1 MQVQFRG
8 IQAIPVKA
16 YFALS
21 GAALGSECPET
32 AQQALGLAERYEAF
46 TGAPGQ
52 IACIRDYQSGS
63 ATVFVGLGD
72 AVSPEAL
79 RRGTDK
85 LVAWANRQKIAQL
98 GIAADGLQGEELRSV
113 AEAAVMASYRYTEY
127 LTTKPE
133 RSLEQVVIEVE
144 DSLLAEGQEGVA
156 LGTAVNVARDLVNEP
171 SNVQTPLR
179 LAQEVQAL
187 GETYGFQVELLAEE
201 KIRSLGMEALY
212 QVSKGS
218 PNPPVVIIMRY
229 TGAPECP
236 EDITALVGK
245 GVTYDSGG
253 LNLKAGQR
261 FTTMKHDMAG
271 GGTVIGAMCAIAQ
284 QKLRCNV
291 VAVVAACE
299 NLISGRAY
307 KPGDIIGSMGG
318 KTIQINSTDA
328 EGRLTLIDAI
338 TYAIRYEHASRLV
351 DIATLT
357 GAARRILGE
366 YGAPVLGNDD
376 SLWSALEAGAKGS
389 GELVCRVP
397 LVPDARAKI
406 RGDVCDLLN
415 TSLAE
420 TGGMVTAALFI
431 EEFVEG
437 KPWMHIDA
445 AGPLWLDHDMPY
457 TPRGGS
463 GWGVRTLYYM
473 VKGLAR

>member
-21 GAALGSECPET
+21 GTALGSECPET
-32 AQQALGLAERYEAF
+32 AQALGLAERYEAF

-72 AVSPEAL
+72 EVSPEAL

-127 LTTKPE
+127 LTSKPE
-133 RSLEQVVIEVE
+133 RSLEQVVIEAE
-144 DSLLAEGQEGVA
+144 ASLLAEGQEGVA

-236 EDITALVGK
+236 GDITALVGK

-253 LNLKAGQR
+253 LNL
-261 FTTMKHDMAG
+261 
-271 GGTVIGAMCAIAQ
+271 
-284 QKLRCNV
+284 
-291 VAVVAACE
+291 
-299 NLISGRAY
+299 
-307 KPGDIIGSMGG
+307 
-318 KTIQINSTDA
+318 
-328 EGRLTLIDAI
+328 
-338 TYAIRYEHASRLV
+338 
-351 DIATLT
+351 
-357 GAARRILGE
+357 
-366 YGAPVLGNDD
+366 
-376 SLWSALEAGAKGS
+376 
-389 GELVCRVP
+389 
-397 LVPDARAKI
+397 
-406 RGDVCDLLN
+406 
-415 TSLAE
+415 
-420 TGGMVTAALFI
+420 
-431 EEFVEG
+431 
-437 KPWMHIDA
+437 
-445 AGPLWLDHDMPY
+445 
-457 TPRGGS
+457 
-463 GWGVRTLYYM
+463 
-473 VKGLAR
+473 